1 MKVRILPP
9 EEWGRLP
16 EDVAAF
22 CATLRPEDVA
32 PVVVEDSGVIVGRLL
47 VMRAPHLESWWVA
60 DEHFGN
66 AGVTRGLLRGAMEKA
81 REWGGGWVMANA
93 EPGPMCDTL
102 ARLGGD
108 WLPVH
113 TFMLPQ
119 RLEIEGAECRRE
131 YSSQEQR
138 PLCRSAAT
146 TATWSEETG
155 EEVSACHPQ

>member
-47 VMRAPHLESWWVA
+47 VMRLPHLEDWWLA
-60 DEHFGN
+60 KEHYGN
-66 AGVTRGLLRGAMEKA
+66 AGVTRALLQAAMAKA
-81 REWGGGWVMANA
+81 QEWGSANVMANA

-102 ARLGGD
+102 ERLSGN

-113 TFMLPQ
+113 TFMLPA
-119 RLEIEGAECRRE
+119 RLEFAKE
-131 YSSQEQR
+131 
-138 PLCRSAAT
+138 
-146 TATWSEETG
+146 EETL
-155 EEVSACHPQ
+155 CPLP